1 MSKDRAQ
8 KKHAKEVARKKK
20 LAEQKRKAERLARD
34 REFPPLEVQANDAP
48 PEFVE
53 AVKKAYADIDFRDGS
68 LFEPFEQ
75 EAFRVVASGGRATY
89 VRDLGEYIRLKLN
102 LGNQVYKR
110 IPNLLDFIPYH
121 DALLLTAKGHMV
133 ATFRSLKKAK
143 GEGGT
148 CYYSPYEPTV
158 EVDGQKLVVAFSRH
172 AIEQVCDRVS
182 ATWPSY
188 GAAGDV
194 FGVFYQ
200 CLDFEVC
207 RLPRGGL
214 AFTFFD
220 ECREG
225 HWQRKLARQVLGEK
239 YNRKEDYCYRVGY
252 CPAVVEGRFLKAKT
266 LLYPGFSDTPEAEL
280 VRRAWQPR
288 EEREEV
294 LKLTGLMTAK
304 WMAHADNFSVLG
316 WFQDNGVEQ
325 VRVGKPWYAAL

>member
-20 LAEQKRKAERLARD
+20 LAEQKRRAERLARD

-53 AVKKAYADIDFRDGS
+53 SVKKAYADIDFRDNT

-89 VRDLGEYIRLKLN
+89 VRSHDEYIRLKLN

-110 IPNLLDFIPYH
+110 IPNLLDFIPYQ
-121 DALLLTAKGHMV
+121 DTLLLTAKGHMV

-148 CYYSPYEPTV
+148 CYHSPHEPTV
-158 EVDGQKLVVAFSRH
+158 EVDGRKLVVAFSRH

-194 FGVFYQ
+194 FAFFYQ
-200 CLDFEVC
+200 CLEFEVC
-207 RLPRGGL
+207 RLPLGGL

-220 ECREG
+220 ECRSG
-225 HWQRKLARQVLGEK
+225 HWQRNLAKQVLGEK
-239 YNRKEDYCYRVGY
+239 YNRKEDYAYRVGY

-266 LLYPGFSDTPEAEL
+266 LLY
-280 VRRAWQPR
+280 
-288 EEREEV
+288 

-304 WMAHADNFSVLG
+304 WMARADNFSVLG
-316 WFQDNGVEQ
+316 WFQENGVEQ
-325 VRVGKPWYAAL
+325 VRVGKPRYAAL